1 MNKNDIKRAIAI
13 TGSIIAGKP
22 LYAVA
27 NKVVPMRANWP
38 QGPGLRFTARIVH
51 DGSGRQIEEL
61 IILAGRIPPTATR
74 FYWRGTLAIAIGDRT
89 EIVNIPNPIAPEPWP
104 ICAKTLEKA
113 FEMYDNL
120 AKVIAKELETK
131 LNAANEGANNVP
143 SKSKNEDGQGVRNP
157 PPPA

>member
-1 MNKNDIKRAIAI
+1 MNKNDIKKAIAI

-22 LYAVA
+22 LYAVSQ
-27 NKVVPMRANWP
+27 KVVPMRANWP

-61 IILAGRIPPTATR
+61 IIIAGRIPPTATR
-74 FYWRGTLAIAIGDRT
+74 FYWRGTLAIQVGDRT

-120 AKVIAKELETK
+120 AKVIAKELEAK
-131 LNAANEGANNVP
+131 LNAANEVNTKVTDEKKA
-143 SKSKNEDGQGVRNP
+143 
-157 PPPA
+157 

>member
-1 MNKNDIKRAIAI
+1 MNKNDIKKAIAI

-27 NKVVPMRANWP
+27 SKVVPMRANWP

-61 IILAGRIPPTATR
+61 IILAGRIPATATR
-74 FYWRGTLAIAIGDRT
+74 FYWRGTLAIQVGDRT
-89 EIVNIPNPIAPEPWP
+89 EIVNIPNPIAPDPWP

-113 FEMYDNL
+113 FGMYDNL

-131 LNAANEGANNVP
+131 LNAANEVNIKVTDEKKA
-143 SKSKNEDGQGVRNP
+143 
-157 PPPA
+157 